1 MKVIRGIKRQDKHMN
16 KALLQGIR
24 YTSKIR
30 TFIIPEM
37 LYHILFFFPDIHIY
51 IAKVLKF
58 NSQ

>member
-1 MKVIRGIKRQDKHMN
+1 MN
-16 KALLQGIR
+16 KALLQGIP